1 MLQEPNFAAISIDGQ
16 EEERQEGQE
25 PETAAEEI
33 PETWQTVENGQE
45 EIPEAWR
52 TAESGQEE
60 TAETRKEQEETAE
73 IQQGQEETQ
82 EVAERVE
89 GEVLNPDGSVAK
101 PSAGSLFLE
110 ALRQVETMDEDLR
123 DALEIYLI
131 KCSAIV
137 PYQPFLQMVA
147 ESSLPK
153 EDKLHFLNRTI
164 NHMEDKDQTKAY
176 HNNAYGLVEYIQ
188 NKDTFMVDLKSR
200 DGERK
205 RFSATYEQL
214 YSIMECLIRA
224 KTFVIQRRINEY
236 AADYARTPYEKKSAL
251 EKQFDD
257 KLTNLRNRQRKGNF
271 HFEEAELPK
280 GGQKTRYQWNVEA
293 IRLLKQIEHEGRTA
307 TPEEQ
312 KVLARYVGWGG
323 IAQAFDERNEGW
335 QKEYAELKGLLS
347 TSEYAD
353 ARETVNTAFYT
364 SPSSRRQFM
373 AHWKNSVSVKGL
385 F

>member
-1 MLQEPNFAAISIDGQ
+1 MDG
-16 EEERQEGQE
+16 
-25 PETAAEEI
+25 
-33 PETWQTVENGQE
+33 
-45 EIPEAWR
+45 
-52 TAESGQEE
+52 
-60 TAETRKEQEETAE
+60 
-73 IQQGQEETQ
+73 
-82 EVAERVE
+82 
-89 GEVLNPDGSVAK
+89 
-101 PSAGSLFLE
+101 
-110 ALRQVETMDEDLR
+110 DLR
-123 DALEIYLI
+123 DALEIYLT

-137 PYQPFLQMVA
+137 PYQPFLRMVA

-214 YSIMECLIRA
+214 YSIMEYLIGA

-251 EKQFDD
+251 EKQFED

-280 GGQKTRYQWNVEA
+280 GGPKTRYQWNVEA

-323 IAQAFDERNEGW
+323 IAQAFDERNNDW
-335 QKEYAELKGLLS
+335 QKEYAELKELLS
-347 TSEYAD
+347 TSEYED

-364 SPSSRRQFM
+364 SPVITQAVYNALDKFGFRKGTILEPALGVGHFFGTLPEAVLSGVGFKDSLLVAYGVGFALKRVLVRQSRI
-373 AHWKNSVSVKGL
+373 
-385 F
+385 